1 MWGILTVAERRSLRM
16 TMGKVGLLVII
27 LNYNAQFPFLTVIQ
41 RSKNSPDYQ
50 GAVFATWNPPAIENT
65 YPNTSFRAQSRNL
78 AEGAKL

>member
-27 LNYNAQFPFLTVIQ
+27 LNYNAQFPSLTVIQ

-50 GAVFATWNPPAIENT
+50 VVVLRRGIPPRDRE
-65 YPNTSFRAQSRNL
+65 YLS
-78 AEGAKL
+78 

>member
-16 TMGKVGLLVII
+16 TVGKVRASRSI

-50 GAVFATWNPPAIENT
+50 GAVFAT
-65 YPNTSFRAQSRNL
+65 
-78 AEGAKL
+78 

>member
-27 LNYNAQFPFLTVIQ
+27 LNYNAQFPFLPSF
-41 RSKNSPDYQ
+41 R
-50 GAVFATWNPPAIENT
+50 GAKTAPTTKGLFCDVESPAIENT

-78 AEGAKL
+78 AEGAK